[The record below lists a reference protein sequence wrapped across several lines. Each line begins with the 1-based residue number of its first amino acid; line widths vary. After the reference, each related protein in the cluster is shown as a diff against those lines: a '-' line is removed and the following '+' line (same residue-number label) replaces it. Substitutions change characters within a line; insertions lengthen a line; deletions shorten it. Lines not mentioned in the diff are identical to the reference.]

1 LKKLFLKKLLV
12 ERNILYQNMTSAK
25 CLFFLSSTLLVGM
38 AASDSASNSVD
49 SAVNGAVMSKG
60 FVDAFFSSFGL
71 ILVSEIGDET
81 FIIAALMAMQHPR
94 MTVFAG
100 AFGALVIMTVLSTG
114 LGIVLPSLIS
124 RQTVRKFAFVLY
136 TAFGLRLLWIAYNT
150 NPKEGVEEEIKDVE
164 AQLNERQNLRKL
176 KERSGDSPLIDEE
189 DANEKIKKRY
199 GLKQALKS
207 MFENVLDPVFL
218 EALILTF
225 LAEWGDRSQLA
236 TIALAT
242 HYNAV
247 GVTIGGILGHCI
259 CTAGAVTGG
268 KMLAMKISPRP
279 VALFGGITFLACA
292 YYAYAYGESI

>member
-1 LKKLFLKKLLV
+1 MAPATT
-12 ERNILYQNMTSAK
+12 N
-25 CLFFLSSTLLVGM
+25 CLFFLASTLILGM
-38 AASDSASNSVD
+38 AASEPESHTVD
-49 SAVNGAVMSKG
+49 TPVVEAVVSKG
-60 FVDAFFSSFGL
+60 FLDAFFSSFGL

-100 AFGALVIMTVLSTG
+100 AFGALVIMTILSTG

-124 RQTVRKFAFVLY
+124 RQTVRKFACVLY
-136 TAFGLRLLWIAYNT
+136 TAFGLRLLWIAYKT
-150 NPKEGVEEEIKDVE
+150 NPKEGVEDEIKDVE
-164 AQLNERQNLRKL
+164 AQLNESQNLRKL
-176 KERSGDSPLIDEE
+176 KLRVGDNVLDDEE
-189 DANEKIKKRY
+189 DANEKQRKRF
-199 GLKQALKS
+199 GVRQVVES
-207 MFENVLDPVFL
+207 VFQNVLDPVFL

-242 HYNAV
+242 HYNAI
-247 GVTIGGILGHCI
+247 GVTFGGILGHCI
-259 CTAGAVTGG
+259 CTVGAVMGG

-279 VALFGGITFLACA
+279 VALFGGLTFLACA

>member
-1 LKKLFLKKLLV
+1 MAPATT
-12 ERNILYQNMTSAK
+12 N
-25 CLFFLSSTLLVGM
+25 CLFFLASTLILGM
-38 AASDSASNSVD
+38 AASEPESHTVD
-49 SAVNGAVMSKG
+49 TPVAEAVVSKG
-60 FVDAFFSSFGL
+60 FLDAFFSSFGL

-100 AFGALVIMTVLSTG
+100 AFGALVIMTILSTG

-124 RQTVRKFAFVLY
+124 RQTVRKFACVLY
-136 TAFGLRLLWIAYNT
+136 TAFGLRLLWIAYKT
-150 NPKEGVEEEIKDVE
+150 NPKEGVEDEIKDVE
-164 AQLNERQNLRKL
+164 AQLNESQNLRKL
-176 KERSGDSPLIDEE
+176 KLRVGDNVLDDEE
-189 DANEKIKKRY
+189 DANEKQRKRF
-199 GLKQALKS
+199 GVRQVVES
-207 MFENVLDPVFL
+207 VFQNVLDPVFL

-242 HYNAV
+242 HYNAI
-247 GVTIGGILGHCI
+247 GVTFGGILGHCI
-259 CTAGAVTGG
+259 CTVGAVMGG

-279 VALFGGITFLACA
+279 VALFGGLTFLACA

>member
-1 LKKLFLKKLLV
+1 MISTKW
-12 ERNILYQNMTSAK
+12 M
-25 CLFFLSSTLLVGM
+25 FFLASTLMVGL
-38 AASDSASNSVD
+38 AASDSTSSSVD
-49 SAVNGAVMSKG
+49 NALSGTVVSKG
-60 FVDAFFSSFGL
+60 FMDAFFSSFGL

-124 RQTVRKFAFVLY
+124 RQTVRKFACVLY
-136 TAFGLRLLWIAYNT
+136 TAFGFRLLWIAYKT
-150 NPKEGVEEEIKDVE
+150 NSKEGVEEEIKDVE
-164 AQLNERQNLRKL
+164 AQLSERQNLRKL
-176 KERSGDSPLIDEE
+176 KQRGGDSPLEDEE
-189 DANEKIKKRY
+189 DANEKLKKRS
-199 GLKQALKS
+199 GFKRALES
-207 MFENVLDPVFL
+207 MFQNVLDPVFL

-247 GVTIGGILGHCI
+247 GVTLGGVLGHCI

-268 KMLAMKISPRP
+268 RMLAMKISPRP

>member
-1 LKKLFLKKLLV
+1 MTPASLFLLV
-12 ERNILYQNMTSAK
+12 
-25 CLFFLSSTLLVGM
+25 STFTIGL
-38 AASDSASNSVD
+38 AASDGGNSILQSTATEIV
-49 SAVNGAVMSKG
+49 VSKG
-60 FVDAFFSSFGL
+60 FLDAFFSSFGL

-124 RQTVRKFAFVLY
+124 RQTVRKFACVLY
-136 TAFGLRLLWIAYNT
+136 TAFGLRLLWIAYRT
-150 NPKEGVEEEIKDVE
+150 NPKESVKSVEDEIKDVE
-164 AQLNERQNLRKL
+164 AQLNESQTLKKLRQKN
-176 KERSGDSPLIDEE
+176 GTTTGIDAE
-189 DANEKIKKRY
+189 DFNEKLGRRF
-199 GLKQALKS
+199 GVRQAVEA
-207 MFENVLDPVFL
+207 MFQNVFDPVFL

-242 HYNAV
+242 HYNAI

-259 CTAGAVTGG
+259 CTMGAVTGG

-292 YYAYAYGESI
+292 YYAFAYGENL

>member
-1 LKKLFLKKLLV
+1 
-12 ERNILYQNMTSAK
+12 MT
-25 CLFFLSSTLLVGM
+25 
-38 AASDSASNSVD
+38 AASLLLLISTFTISLASSDGGSSLLQSSAAEIV
-49 SAVNGAVMSKG
+49 VSKG
-60 FVDAFFSSFGL
+60 FLDAFFSSFGL

-124 RQTVRKFAFVLY
+124 RQTVRKFACVLY
-136 TAFGLRLLWIAYNT
+136 TAFGLRLLWIAYKT
-150 NPKEGVEEEIKDVE
+150 NPKECSKAVEEEIKDVE
-164 AQLNERQNLRKL
+164 AQLNESQTLKKLRQKNGTPTGI
-176 KERSGDSPLIDEE
+176 EVE
-189 DANEKIKKRY
+189 DVNEKLGRRF
-199 GLKQALKS
+199 GVRQTVEA
-207 MFENVLDPVFL
+207 MFQNVLDPVFL

-242 HYNAV
+242 HYNAI

-259 CTAGAVTGG
+259 CTMGAVTGG

-292 YYAYAYGESI
+292 YYAFAYGEHL

>member
-1 LKKLFLKKLLV
+1 MTPASLFLLV
-12 ERNILYQNMTSAK
+12 
-25 CLFFLSSTLLVGM
+25 STFTIGL
-38 AASDSASNSVD
+38 AASDGGSSLLQSTATEIV
-49 SAVNGAVMSKG
+49 VSKG
-60 FVDAFFSSFGL
+60 FLDAFFSSFGL

-100 AFGALVIMTVLSTG
+100 AFGALVIMTILSTG

-124 RQTVRKFAFVLY
+124 RQTVRKFACVLY
-136 TAFGLRLLWIAYNT
+136 TAFGLRLLWIAYKT
-150 NPKEGVEEEIKDVE
+150 NPKESVEDEIKDVE
-164 AQLNERQNLRKL
+164 AQLNESQTLKKLRQKN
-176 KERSGDSPLIDEE
+176 GTTTGIDAE
-189 DANEKIKKRY
+189 DFNEKLGRRF
-199 GLKQALKS
+199 GVRQAVEA
-207 MFENVLDPVFL
+207 MFQNVFDPVFL

-242 HYNAV
+242 HYNAI

-259 CTAGAVTGG
+259 CTMGAVTGG

-292 YYAYAYGESI
+292 YYAFAYGENL

>member
-1 LKKLFLKKLLV
+1 
-12 ERNILYQNMTSAK
+12 MTSTK
-25 CLFFLSSTLLVGM
+25 CLFFLSSTLLLGM

-49 SAVNGAVMSKG
+49 SVANGAVVSKG

-136 TAFGLRLLWIAYNT
+136 TAFGLRLLWIAYKT
-150 NPKEGVEEEIKDVE
+150 DTKEGVEEEIKDVE
-164 AQLNERQNLRKL
+164 AQLSERKNLRKL
-176 KERSGDSPLIDEE
+176 KQRSGDSPLKDDE
-189 DANEKIKKRY
+189 DVNEKLKKRF
-199 GLKQALKS
+199 GVKLALKS
-207 MFENVLDPVFL
+207 MLENVLDPVFL

>member
-1 LKKLFLKKLLV
+1 MTPASLFLLV
-12 ERNILYQNMTSAK
+12 
-25 CLFFLSSTLLVGM
+25 STFTIGL
-38 AASDSASNSVD
+38 AASDGGNSILQSTATEIV
-49 SAVNGAVMSKG
+49 VSKG
-60 FVDAFFSSFGL
+60 FLDAFFSSFGL

-100 AFGALVIMTVLSTG
+100 AFGALVIMTILSTG

-124 RQTVRKFAFVLY
+124 RQTVRKFACVLY
-136 TAFGLRLLWIAYNT
+136 TAFGLRLLWIAYKT
-150 NPKEGVEEEIKDVE
+150 NPKESVEDEIKDVE
-164 AQLNERQNLRKL
+164 AQLNESQTLKKLRQKN
-176 KERSGDSPLIDEE
+176 GTTTGIDAE
-189 DANEKIKKRY
+189 DFNEKLGRRF
-199 GLKQALKS
+199 GVRQAVEA
-207 MFENVLDPVFL
+207 MFQNVFDPVFL

-242 HYNAV
+242 HYNAI

-259 CTAGAVTGG
+259 CTMGAVTGG

-292 YYAYAYGESI
+292 YYAFAYGENL

>member
-1 LKKLFLKKLLV
+1 
-12 ERNILYQNMTSAK
+12 MAPTT
-25 CLFFLSSTLLVGM
+25 CLFFLASTLIV
-38 AASDSASNSVD
+38 AIAVSEPASASLGAEASE
-49 SAVNGAVMSKG
+49 AVVSKG
-60 FVDAFFSSFGL
+60 FLDAFFSSFGL

-124 RQTVRKFAFVLY
+124 RQTVRKFACVLY
-136 TAFGLRLLWIAYNT
+136 TAFGLRLLYIAYRT
-150 NPKEGVEEEIKDVE
+150 NPKEGVEDEIKDVE
-164 AQLNERQNLRKL
+164 AQLSESQNLRKL
-176 KERSGDSPLIDEE
+176 KQRNADIEAADDE
-189 DANEKIKKRY
+189 DVNEKLRKRY
-199 GLKQALKS
+199 GVRQAVESL
-207 MFENVLDPVFL
+207 FENVLDPVFL

-242 HYNAV
+242 HYNAI
-247 GVTIGGILGHCI
+247 GVTIGGVLGHCI
-259 CTAGAVTGG
+259 CTVGAVMGG

>member
-1 LKKLFLKKLLV
+1 L
-12 ERNILYQNMTSAK
+12 NMAPTAH
-25 CLFFLSSTLLVGM
+25 LFFLVSTFLVAI
-38 AASDSASNSVD
+38 AASDSTASASVGAEA
-49 SAVNGAVMSKG
+49 SEAVVSKG
-60 FVDAFFSSFGL
+60 FLDAFFSSFGL

-94 MTVFAG
+94 LTVFAG

-124 RQTVRKFAFVLY
+124 RQTVRKFACVLY
-136 TAFGLRLLWIAYNT
+136 TAFGLRLLYIAYKT
-150 NPKEGVEEEIKDVE
+150 NPKEGVEDEIKDVE
-164 AQLNERQNLRKL
+164 AQLSESQNLRKL
-176 KERSGDSPLIDEE
+176 KLRTGDHLGDVE
-189 DANEKIKKRY
+189 DANEKLKKR
-199 GLKQALKS
+199 GLRQAIESLLL
-207 MFENVLDPVFL
+207 NVLDPVFL
-218 EALILTF
+218 EALVLTF

-242 HYNAV
+242 HYNAI
-247 GVTIGGILGHCI
+247 GVTIGGVLGHCI
-259 CTAGAVTGG
+259 CTVGAVCGG

>member
-1 LKKLFLKKLLV
+1 L
-12 ERNILYQNMTSAK
+12 NMAPTT
-25 CLFFLSSTLLVGM
+25 CLFFLASTFIVAIAVGHP
-38 AASDSASNSVD
+38 ASASVGAEASE
-49 SAVNGAVMSKG
+49 AVVSKG
-60 FVDAFFSSFGL
+60 FLDAFFSSFGL

-94 MTVFAG
+94 VTVFFG

-124 RQTVRKFAFVLY
+124 RQTVRKFACVLY
-136 TAFGLRLLWIAYNT
+136 TAFGIRLLYIAYKT
-150 NPKEGVEEEIKDVE
+150 NPKEGVENEIKDVE
-164 AQLNERQNLRKL
+164 AQLNESQNLMML
-176 KERSGDSPLIDEE
+176 KKRNSDHLAVDVE
-189 DANEKIKKRY
+189 DANEKLKKR
-199 GLKQALKS
+199 GLRQAVESLLL
-207 MFENVLDPVFL
+207 NVLDPVFL

-242 HYNAV
+242 HYNAI
-247 GVTIGGILGHCI
+247 GVTIGGVLGHCI
-259 CTAGAVTGG
+259 CTVGAVTGG

>member
-1 LKKLFLKKLLV
+1 
-12 ERNILYQNMTSAK
+12 MTSTK

-49 SAVNGAVMSKG
+49 SAVNGAVVSKG
-60 FVDAFFSSFGL
+60 FLDAFFSSFGL

-136 TAFGLRLLWIAYNT
+136 TAFGLRLLWIAYKT
-150 NPKEGVEEEIKDVE
+150 DSKEGVEEEIKDVE
-164 AQLNERQNLRKL
+164 AQLGERQNLRKL
-176 KERSGDSPLIDEE
+176 KQRIGDSPGGDDE
-189 DANEKIKKRY
+189 DANEKLKRF
-199 GLKQALKS
+199 GVKPALKS

>member
-1 LKKLFLKKLLV
+1 
-12 ERNILYQNMTSAK
+12 MAPTT
-25 CLFFLSSTLLVGM
+25 CLFFLASTLIV
-38 AASDSASNSVD
+38 AIAVSEPASASLGAEASE
-49 SAVNGAVMSKG
+49 AVVSKG
-60 FVDAFFSSFGL
+60 FLDAFFSSFGL

-124 RQTVRKFAFVLY
+124 RQTVRKFACVLY
-136 TAFGLRLLWIAYNT
+136 TVFGLRLLWIAYRT
-150 NPKEGVEEEIKDVE
+150 NPKEGVEDEIKDVE
-164 AQLNERQNLRKL
+164 AQLSESQNLRKL
-176 KERSGDSPLIDEE
+176 KQRNVDVEAADEE
-189 DANEKIKKRY
+189 DVNEKLRKRY
-199 GLKQALKS
+199 SVRQTVESL
-207 MFENVLDPVFL
+207 FENVLDPVFL

-242 HYNAV
+242 HYNAI
-247 GVTIGGILGHCI
+247 GVTLGGVLGHCI
-259 CTAGAVTGG
+259 CTVGAVMGG

>member
-1 LKKLFLKKLLV
+1 VFLVEKPFLLVIMTPTSLFLL
-12 ERNILYQNMTSAK
+12 A
-25 CLFFLSSTLLVGM
+25 STVTIAM
-38 AASDSASNSVD
+38 AAGDVGS
-49 SAVNGAVMSKG
+49 SAVQSAASETVVSKG
-60 FVDAFFSSFGL
+60 FLDAFFSSFGL

-124 RQTVRKFAFVLY
+124 RQTVRKFACVLY

-150 NPKEGVEEEIKDVE
+150 NPMESGKTVEEEIKDVE
-164 AQLNERQNLRKL
+164 AQLNESQTLKKLRQQNGTSLL
-176 KERSGDSPLIDEE
+176 DDDTE
-189 DANEKIKKRY
+189 DLNEKSGRRF
-199 GLKQALKS
+199 GVRQTVEA

-242 HYNAV
+242 HYNAI
-247 GVTIGGILGHCI
+247 GVTIGGVLGHCI
-259 CTAGAVTGG
+259 CTIGAVTGG

-292 YYAYAYGESI
+292 YYAYAYGESPS

>member
-1 LKKLFLKKLLV
+1 L
-12 ERNILYQNMTSAK
+12 NMVPTT
-25 CLFFLSSTLLVGM
+25 CLFFLASTLIV
-38 AASDSASNSVD
+38 AIAVKDPASASVGAEASE
-49 SAVNGAVMSKG
+49 AVVSKG
-60 FVDAFFSSFGL
+60 FLDAFFSSFGL

-94 MTVFAG
+94 LTVFAG

-124 RQTVRKFAFVLY
+124 RQTVRKFACVLY
-136 TAFGLRLLWIAYNT
+136 TAFGMRLLYIAYKT
-150 NPKEGVEEEIKDVE
+150 SPKEGVEEEIKDVE
-164 AQLNERQNLRKL
+164 AQLSESQNLRKL
-176 KERSGDSPLIDEE
+176 KLRNGEHLGGDIE
-189 DANEKIKKRY
+189 DANEKLKKRT
-199 GLKQALKS
+199 GLRAAIESLLL
-207 MFENVLDPVFL
+207 NVLDPVFL

-242 HYNAV
+242 HYNAI
-247 GVTIGGILGHCI
+247 GVTIGGVLGHCI
-259 CTAGAVTGG
+259 CTVGAVTGG

-292 YYAYAYGESI
+292 YYAYAYGESL

>member
-1 LKKLFLKKLLV
+1 MAPTTL
-12 ERNILYQNMTSAK
+12 
-25 CLFFLSSTLLVGM
+25 LFFLALTPIMTIAVTNPG
-38 AASDSASNSVD
+38 SASL
-49 SAVNGAVMSKG
+49 GAVASEAVVSKG
-60 FVDAFFSSFGL
+60 FLDAFFSSFGL

-100 AFGALVIMTVLSTG
+100 AFSALVIMTVLSTG

-124 RQTVRKFAFVLY
+124 RQTVRKFACVLY
-136 TAFGLRLLWIAYNT
+136 TAFGLRLLYIAYKT
-150 NPKEGVEEEIKDVE
+150 SPKEGVEEEIKDVE
-164 AQLNERQNLRKL
+164 AQLSESQNLRKL
-176 KERSGDSPLIDEE
+176 MRNSDNSAGDEE
-189 DANEKIKKRY
+189 DANEKLRKRF
-199 GLKQALKS
+199 GVRQAVESL
-207 MFENVLDPVFL
+207 FQNVFDPVFL

-242 HYNAV
+242 HYSAI
-247 GVTIGGILGHCI
+247 GVTIGGILGHCL
-259 CTAGAVTGG
+259 CTVGAVTGG

>member
-1 LKKLFLKKLLV
+1 
-12 ERNILYQNMTSAK
+12 MTSTK
-25 CLFFLSSTLLVGM
+25 SLFFLSSTLLVVM

-49 SAVNGAVMSKG
+49 SAVPGAVVSKG

-136 TAFGLRLLWIAYNT
+136 TAFGLRLLWIAYKT
-150 NPKEGVEEEIKDVE
+150 DAKEGVEEEIKDVE
-164 AQLNERQNLRKL
+164 AQLSERKNLRKL
-176 KERSGDSPLIDEE
+176 KQRSGDSPLEDEE
-189 DANEKIKKRY
+189 DVNEKLKKRF
-199 GLKQALKS
+199 GVKLALKS
-207 MFENVLDPVFL
+207 MLENVLDPVFL

-242 HYNAV
+242 HYNAI

>member
-1 LKKLFLKKLLV
+1 MAPATT
-12 ERNILYQNMTSAK
+12 N
-25 CLFFLSSTLLVGM
+25 CLFFLASTLILGM
-38 AASDSASNSVD
+38 AASEPESHTVD
-49 SAVNGAVMSKG
+49 TPVAEAVVSKG
-60 FVDAFFSSFGL
+60 FLDAFFSSFGL

-100 AFGALVIMTVLSTG
+100 AFGALVIMTILSTG

-124 RQTVRKFAFVLY
+124 RQTVRKFACVLY
-136 TAFGLRLLWIAYNT
+136 TAFGLRLLWIAYKT
-150 NPKEGVEEEIKDVE
+150 NPKEGVEDEIKDVE
-164 AQLNERQNLRKL
+164 AQLNESQNLRKL
-176 KERSGDSPLIDEE
+176 KLRVGDNVLDDEE
-189 DANEKIKKRY
+189 DANEKQRKRF
-199 GLKQALKS
+199 GVRQVVES
-207 MFENVLDPVFL
+207 VFQNVLDPVFL

-242 HYNAV
+242 HYNAI
-247 GVTIGGILGHCI
+247 GVTLGGILGHCI
-259 CTAGAVTGG
+259 CTVGAVTGG

-292 YYAYAYGESI
+292 YYAYAHGESL

>member
-1 LKKLFLKKLLV
+1 L
-12 ERNILYQNMTSAK
+12 NMAPTT
-25 CLFFLSSTLLVGM
+25 CLFFLASTFIVAIAVGHP
-38 AASDSASNSVD
+38 ASASVGAEASE
-49 SAVNGAVMSKG
+49 AVVSKG
-60 FVDAFFSSFGL
+60 FLDAFFSSFGL

-94 MTVFAG
+94 LTVFAG

-124 RQTVRKFAFVLY
+124 RQTVRKFACVLY
-136 TAFGLRLLWIAYNT
+136 TAFGMRLLYIAYKT
-150 NPKEGVEEEIKDVE
+150 SPKEGVEEEIKDVE
-164 AQLNERQNLRKL
+164 AQLSESQNLRKL
-176 KERSGDSPLIDEE
+176 KLRNGDHLAGDVE
-189 DANEKIKKRY
+189 DANEKLKKRS
-199 GLKQALKS
+199 GLRPAIESLLL
-207 MFENVLDPVFL
+207 NVMDPVFL

-242 HYNAV
+242 HYNAI
-247 GVTIGGILGHCI
+247 GVTIGGVLGHCI
-259 CTAGAVTGG
+259 CTVGAVTGG

-292 YYAYAYGESI
+292 YYAYAYGESL

>member
-1 LKKLFLKKLLV
+1 
-12 ERNILYQNMTSAK
+12 MTSTK

-49 SAVNGAVMSKG
+49 SAVNGAVVSKG
-60 FVDAFFSSFGL
+60 FLDAFFSSFGL

-136 TAFGLRLLWIAYNT
+136 TAFGLRLLWIAYKT
-150 NPKEGVEEEIKDVE
+150 DAKEGVEEEIKDVE
-164 AQLNERQNLRKL
+164 AQLSERKNLRKL
-176 KERSGDSPLIDEE
+176 KQRSGESPLEDEE
-189 DANEKIKKRY
+189 DVNEKLKKRF
-199 GLKQALKS
+199 GLKLALKS
-207 MFENVLDPVFL
+207 MLENVLDPVFL